1 MIPRMKFTYPIHQ
14 YQTTPSSNQL
24 TTGFP
29 AERPFSSPTPP
40 RSGTVLLKVSFTNPV
55 ALARRA
61 VDVAV
66 ALRDSIR
73 DEREVIVSGM
83 SRSRS
88 AMFAEGVDLVGG
100 SREML

>member
-1 MIPRMKFTYPIHQ
+1 M
-14 YQTTPSSNQL
+14 
-24 TTGFP
+24 
-29 AERPFSSPTPP
+29 
-40 RSGTVLLKVSFTNPV
+40 
-55 ALARRA
+55 
-61 VDVAV
+61 DVAV